1 MAEGHVLV
9 TVDTKGVATVTLN
22 RPEMH
27 NAING
32 EAIERLTRELRTL
45 GEDEDVRI
53 VLLTARGPSFCAGAD
68 LNWMKKTAEFS
79 EAENL
84 QDASALAELL
94 LVLDTLPKPTI
105 ALIQGPAYAGGVG
118 LICACD
124 IAIAA
129 RSARFSITEVRLGL
143 IAAVIS
149 PFVINA
155 IGESYAR
162 RYFLTGERISST
174 DAERIG
180 LVHEV
185 VPDEALAVRG
195 EAFVKMLMQGG
206 PIAQTEAKALIAA
219 VHGRPLDNDML
230 VDLARRIARIR
241 VSDEAQ
247 EGMSAFQEKRKPN
260 WI

>member
-1 MAEGHVLV
+1 MPEGNVLV
-9 TVDTKGVATVTLN
+9 TVDSKGVATVTLN
-22 RPEMH
+22 RPEVH
-27 NAING
+27 NAFDD
-32 EAIERLTRELRTL
+32 ETIERLTRELRTL
-45 GEDEDVRI
+45 GDDEDVRV

-68 LNWMKKTAEFS
+68 LKWMKQTSKFS

-94 LVLDTLPKPTI
+94 LVLDTLPQPTV
-105 ALIQGPAYAGGVG
+105 ALIQGSAYAGGVG

-129 RSARFSITEVRLGL
+129 RSARFSLTEVRLGL
-143 IAAVIS
+143 IPAVIS
-149 PFVINA
+149 PLVIST

-162 RYFLTGERISST
+162 RYFLTGERMSSS

-185 VPDEALAVRG
+185 VPDEALTVRG
-195 EAFVKMLMQGG
+195 ETFVKLLLQGG
-206 PIAQTEAKALIAA
+206 PIAQAEAKALIKD
-219 VHGRPLDNDML
+219 VRGRSLDGEML
-230 VDLARRIARIR
+230 FDLAKRIARIR

-247 EGMSAFQEKRKPN
+247 EGMGAFLEKRKPR
-260 WI
+260 WL

>member
-1 MAEGHVLV
+1 MPEGHVLV
-9 TVDTKGVATVTLN
+9 TVDAKGVATITLN
-22 RPEMH
+22 RPEKH
-27 NAING
+27 NAFDDAVI
-32 EAIERLTRELRTL
+32 AHLTRELRTL
-45 GEDEDVRI
+45 GDDENVRVV
-53 VLLTARGPSFCAGAD
+53 VLAARGPSFCAGAD
-68 LNWMKKTAEFS
+68 LQWMKRTAEFS
-79 EAENL
+79 ESENL
-84 QDASALAELL
+84 QDASAMAELL
-94 LVLDTLPKPTI
+94 QILYTLPKPTV

-143 IAAVIS
+143 IPSVIS
-149 PFVINA
+149 PFLINA

-162 RYFLTGERISST
+162 RYVLTGERISSAE
-174 DAERIG
+174 AERIG

-195 EAFVKMLMQGG
+195 ETFAKMLLKGG
-206 PIAQTEAKALIAA
+206 PESLREAKTLIKA
-219 VHGRPLDNDML
+219 VHGREVDSAML
-230 VDLARRIARIR
+230 VDLAKRIARVR

-247 EGMSAFQEKRKPN
+247 EGMGAFLEKRKPR

>member
-143 IAAVIS
+143 IPAVIS

-162 RYFLTGERISST
+162 RYFLTGERISSA

-195 EAFVKMLMQGG
+195 ETFVNMLMKGG
-206 PIAQTEAKALIAA
+206 PKALTEAKGLIAA
-219 VHGRPLDNDML
+219 VHGRPLDNNML

-241 VSDEAQ
+241 VSDEGQ
-247 EGMSAFQEKRKPN
+247 EGMSAFEEKRKPS
-260 WI
+260 WQ

>member
-68 LNWMKKTAEFS
+68 LNWMKKAAEFS

-143 IAAVIS
+143 IPAVIS

>member
-195 EAFVKMLMQGG
+195 EAFVKRLMQGG

>member
-68 LNWMKKTAEFS
+68 LNWMKKAAEFS

-143 IAAVIS
+143 IPAVIS
-149 PFVINA
+149 PFVITA

-162 RYFLTGERISST
+162 RYFLTGERISSA

-195 EAFVKMLMQGG
+195 EIFVKMLMQGG

>member
-68 LNWMKKTAEFS
+68 LNWMKKAAEFS

>member
-143 IAAVIS
+143 ISAVIS

-162 RYFLTGERISST
+162 RYFLTGERISSA

-195 EAFVKMLMQGG
+195 EIFVKMLMQGG

>member
-162 RYFLTGERISST
+162 RYFLTGERISSA

-195 EAFVKMLMQGG
+195 ETFVKMLMQGG